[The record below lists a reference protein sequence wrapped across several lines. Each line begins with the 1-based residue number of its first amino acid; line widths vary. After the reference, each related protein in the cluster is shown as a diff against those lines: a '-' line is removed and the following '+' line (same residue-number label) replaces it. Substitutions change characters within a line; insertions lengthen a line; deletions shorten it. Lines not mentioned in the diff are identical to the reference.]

1 MIKKIYTF
9 VIAALIFASCSS
21 LKKKYEV
28 KSPDGQ
34 LSVEFSM
41 SPDHMALY
49 RIQREDSVVLQN
61 SHLGVVRNDGDFS
74 QNLKL
79 ESVSDV
85 KPVSESYT
93 MRTGKRKNRTYHAN
107 EQTYRLSNVSG
118 DEMDITFRVSNDG
131 VAFRYHFPG
140 SSSEDKEIEKE
151 TTSFHFT
158 GSAKAWLQPMDSAK
172 SGWRR
177 TNPSYE
183 EDYLQG
189 IAVGTPSPS
198 AAGWVFPALF
208 KSGSN
213 WVVITEAGLDSTYC
227 ASRLQQK
234 SPNGEYRLGF
244 PDKAEV
250 FPGGGYKPKAKL
262 PWSSPW
268 RIIAVG
274 SMKTIME
281 STLGTDL
288 AKPAVKM
295 DSAFIKPGRA
305 SWSWALLK
313 DNSIVY
319 DVQKR
324 FIDYASDMHWEY
336 CLVDV
341 NWDTTIGYDRI
352 ADLARYAAKKNV
364 GLILWY
370 NSSGSWNTTTYH
382 PKSKLLTHAD
392 RVMEFSRLEKM
403 GIKGV
408 KVDFFGGD
416 GESMIKYYLD
426 ILKDAATYHL
436 LVNFHGATLPRGWE
450 RTYPNLMTMEAVRG
464 FEYITFTQEDADREP
479 NHCTML
485 PFTRNIFDPMD
496 FTPMSLY
503 KIPRIERQ
511 TTDGFELALPVI
523 FTSGIQ
529 HFAETPEGMSHMP
542 DYVKNFLRKVPV
554 HWDDTRF
561 ITGYPGKLVVLARK
575 SQGTWYVAGINGE
588 DSTKAVSVNLS
599 FLQYGQHGTLI
610 TDSDSKMP
618 FSEQDV
624 TVPASKTLTIN
635 LQRNGGFVIVWKKQ
649 QM

>member
-21 LKKKYEV
+21 LKDKYEV

-34 LSVEFSM
+34 LSVEFSI

-93 MRTGKRKNRTYHAN
+93 MKTGKRKNRTYHAN

-131 VAFRYHFPG
+131 VAFRYYFPG
-140 SSSEDKEIEKE
+140 TSSGDKEIEKE
-151 TTSFHFT
+151 TTSFHFP

-198 AAGWVFPALF
+198 EAGWVFPALF
-208 KSGSN
+208 KSGSS
-213 WVVITEAGLDSTYC
+213 WVVITEAGLDGTYC

-234 SPNGEYRLGF
+234 SPNDEYWLGF
-244 PDKAEV
+244 PDSAEV

-274 SMKTIME
+274 STKTIME

-295 DSAFIKPGRA
+295 DTPFIKPGRA

-313 DNSIVY
+313 DNSITY
-319 DVQKR
+319 NVQKR
-324 FIDYASDMHWEY
+324 FIDYAADMHWEY

-352 ADLARYAAKKNV
+352 GDLAKYAAKKNV

-392 RVMEFSRLEKM
+392 RVKEFSRLEKM

-529 HFAETPEGMSHMP
+529 HFAETPAGMSHMP

-575 SQGTWYVAGINGE
+575 SQETWYVAGINGE
-588 DSTKAVSVNLS
+588 DMTKAVSVNLS